1 MTILVFITA
10 LLAAMAIGM
19 PIAYALL
26 ICGVALMVQLA
37 MFDPQILAQNLVGGT
52 DSFTLLA
59 VPFFMLAGEVM
70 NAGGLSKRIVA
81 LALTLVGHV
90 RGGLGYVAI
99 IAACVLSAL
108 SGSAVA
114 DAAALGA
121 LLVPMMVK
129 AGHDKARSAG
139 LVASASVIGP
149 IIPPSIAF
157 ILFGVTANLSISKL
171 FMAGIAPGLMIGM
184 GLAVAWW
191 LMVRKEEIELRPRAT
206 RAERLKALRESLW
219 ALGLPVIIIF
229 GLKFGLFTPT
239 EAAVV
244 AAVYSI
250 LVATCVYREL
260 SLSQLYAVFV
270 SSAKVTSVVIFLVAA
285 RARLRLADHHRRP
298 AGAGD
303 RTPVALHGQPEAP
316 DAGDHDPRRHRRYGD
331 GHGADHPDPR
341 AGAGAGGA
349 GSRHRPDLFRRAVHH
364 QQFHRSHH
372 AAGRHRAE
380 RRRRR
385 LPSQHGNGD
394 PRRHALHGRP
404 AHRAGADDRHSR
416 TRHLASRLAGALI
429 LEKIA
434 SYQGGNDMRK
444 TLMAV
449 ITGLML
455 ATVAPLSASAEIN
468 EQTIRFASAGAEGS
482 PLVIGQRKFAEIVKE
497 KSGGKIDVKVFPAG
511 MLGGDLQSVTAL
523 QGGLLQMS
531 VMNAGLMASLAP
543 DFAVLDLPFLF
554 ESTKEADAVMDGEV
568 GKTFAKQLDDKNLV
582 VLAYWELGF
591 RNLTNSRRPVEK
603 VDDIEGLKIRVVQSP
618 IYLEMFQA
626 LGANAVPMPFPEVY
640 TALETGTVDG
650 QENPAPSILTAKL
663 NEVQKYITLT
673 RHTYNPMVLLFS
685 KPLWEKLDQEEK
697 DLLQAA
703 ATEAATFQRQLSR
716 DADQKAVD
724 ALAAS
729 GMTVTKLPPE
739 EIARFREKTKPV
751 ADKFAASANPELV
764 KALNETIEKV
774 RAAN

>member
-1 MTILVFITA
+1 
-10 LLAAMAIGM
+10 
-19 PIAYALL
+19 
-26 ICGVALMVQLA
+26 
-37 MFDPQILAQNLVGGT
+37 
-52 DSFTLLA
+52 
-59 VPFFMLAGEVM
+59 
-70 NAGGLSKRIVA
+70 
-81 LALTLVGHV
+81 
-90 RGGLGYVAI
+90 
-99 IAACVLSAL
+99 
-108 SGSAVA
+108 
-114 DAAALGA
+114 
-121 LLVPMMVK
+121 
-129 AGHDKARSAG
+129 
-139 LVASASVIGP
+139 
-149 IIPPSIAF
+149 
-157 ILFGVTANLSISKL
+157 
-171 FMAGIAPGLMIGM
+171 
-184 GLAVAWW
+184 
-191 LMVRKEEIELRPRAT
+191 
-206 RAERLKALRESLW
+206 
-219 ALGLPVIIIF
+219 
-229 GLKFGLFTPT
+229 
-239 EAAVV
+239 
-244 AAVYSI
+244 
-250 LVATCVYREL
+250 
-260 SLSQLYAVFV
+260 
-270 SSAKVTSVVIFLVAA
+270 
-285 RARLRLADHHRRP
+285 
-298 AGAGD
+298 
-303 RTPVALHGQPEAP
+303 
-316 DAGDHDPRRHRRYGD
+316 
-331 GHGADHPDPR
+331 
-341 AGAGAGGA
+341 
-349 GSRHRPDLFRRAVHH
+349 
-364 QQFHRSHH
+364 
-372 AAGRHRAE
+372 
-380 RRRRR
+380 
-385 LPSQHGNGD
+385 
-394 PRRHALHGRP
+394 
-404 AHRAGADDRHSR
+404 
-416 TRHLASRLAGALI
+416 
-429 LEKIA
+429 
-434 SYQGGNDMRK
+434 MRK
-444 TLMAV
+444 TLMAMV
-449 ITGLML
+449 TGLML
-455 ATVAPLSASAEIN
+455 ASVAPLSASAEIN

-568 GKTFAKQLDDKNLV
+568 GKTFAKQLDEKNLV

-703 ATEAATFQRQLSR
+703 ATEAAAFQRQLSR

>member
-1 MTILVFITA
+1 
-10 LLAAMAIGM
+10 
-19 PIAYALL
+19 
-26 ICGVALMVQLA
+26 
-37 MFDPQILAQNLVGGT
+37 
-52 DSFTLLA
+52 
-59 VPFFMLAGEVM
+59 
-70 NAGGLSKRIVA
+70 
-81 LALTLVGHV
+81 
-90 RGGLGYVAI
+90 
-99 IAACVLSAL
+99 
-108 SGSAVA
+108 
-114 DAAALGA
+114 
-121 LLVPMMVK
+121 
-129 AGHDKARSAG
+129 
-139 LVASASVIGP
+139 
-149 IIPPSIAF
+149 
-157 ILFGVTANLSISKL
+157 
-171 FMAGIAPGLMIGM
+171 
-184 GLAVAWW
+184 
-191 LMVRKEEIELRPRAT
+191 
-206 RAERLKALRESLW
+206 
-219 ALGLPVIIIF
+219 
-229 GLKFGLFTPT
+229 
-239 EAAVV
+239 
-244 AAVYSI
+244 
-250 LVATCVYREL
+250 
-260 SLSQLYAVFV
+260 
-270 SSAKVTSVVIFLVAA
+270 
-285 RARLRLADHHRRP
+285 
-298 AGAGD
+298 
-303 RTPVALHGQPEAP
+303 
-316 DAGDHDPRRHRRYGD
+316 
-331 GHGADHPDPR
+331 
-341 AGAGAGGA
+341 
-349 GSRHRPDLFRRAVHH
+349 
-364 QQFHRSHH
+364 
-372 AAGRHRAE
+372 
-380 RRRRR
+380 
-385 LPSQHGNGD
+385 
-394 PRRHALHGRP
+394 
-404 AHRAGADDRHSR
+404 
-416 TRHLASRLAGALI
+416 
-429 LEKIA
+429 
-434 SYQGGNDMRK
+434 MRK
-444 TLMAV
+444 TLMAMV
-449 ITGLML
+449 TGLML
-455 ATVAPLSASAEIN
+455 ASVAPLSASAEIN

-703 ATEAATFQRQLSR
+703 ATEAAAFQRQLSR

-729 GMTVTKLPPE
+729 GMTVTKLSPE

-751 ADKFAASANPELV
+751 ADKFAASANPDLV
-764 KALNETIEKV
+764 KALKETIERV

>member
-1 MTILVFITA
+1 
-10 LLAAMAIGM
+10 
-19 PIAYALL
+19 
-26 ICGVALMVQLA
+26 
-37 MFDPQILAQNLVGGT
+37 
-52 DSFTLLA
+52 
-59 VPFFMLAGEVM
+59 
-70 NAGGLSKRIVA
+70 
-81 LALTLVGHV
+81 
-90 RGGLGYVAI
+90 
-99 IAACVLSAL
+99 
-108 SGSAVA
+108 
-114 DAAALGA
+114 
-121 LLVPMMVK
+121 
-129 AGHDKARSAG
+129 
-139 LVASASVIGP
+139 
-149 IIPPSIAF
+149 
-157 ILFGVTANLSISKL
+157 
-171 FMAGIAPGLMIGM
+171 
-184 GLAVAWW
+184 
-191 LMVRKEEIELRPRAT
+191 
-206 RAERLKALRESLW
+206 
-219 ALGLPVIIIF
+219 
-229 GLKFGLFTPT
+229 
-239 EAAVV
+239 
-244 AAVYSI
+244 
-250 LVATCVYREL
+250 
-260 SLSQLYAVFV
+260 
-270 SSAKVTSVVIFLVAA
+270 
-285 RARLRLADHHRRP
+285 
-298 AGAGD
+298 
-303 RTPVALHGQPEAP
+303 
-316 DAGDHDPRRHRRYGD
+316 
-331 GHGADHPDPR
+331 
-341 AGAGAGGA
+341 
-349 GSRHRPDLFRRAVHH
+349 
-364 QQFHRSHH
+364 
-372 AAGRHRAE
+372 
-380 RRRRR
+380 
-385 LPSQHGNGD
+385 
-394 PRRHALHGRP
+394 
-404 AHRAGADDRHSR
+404 
-416 TRHLASRLAGALI
+416 
-429 LEKIA
+429 
-434 SYQGGNDMRK
+434 MRK

-455 ATVAPLSASAEIN
+455 ATVAPLSATSAEIN

>member
-1 MTILVFITA
+1 
-10 LLAAMAIGM
+10 
-19 PIAYALL
+19 
-26 ICGVALMVQLA
+26 
-37 MFDPQILAQNLVGGT
+37 
-52 DSFTLLA
+52 
-59 VPFFMLAGEVM
+59 
-70 NAGGLSKRIVA
+70 
-81 LALTLVGHV
+81 
-90 RGGLGYVAI
+90 
-99 IAACVLSAL
+99 
-108 SGSAVA
+108 
-114 DAAALGA
+114 
-121 LLVPMMVK
+121 
-129 AGHDKARSAG
+129 
-139 LVASASVIGP
+139 
-149 IIPPSIAF
+149 
-157 ILFGVTANLSISKL
+157 
-171 FMAGIAPGLMIGM
+171 
-184 GLAVAWW
+184 
-191 LMVRKEEIELRPRAT
+191 
-206 RAERLKALRESLW
+206 
-219 ALGLPVIIIF
+219 
-229 GLKFGLFTPT
+229 
-239 EAAVV
+239 
-244 AAVYSI
+244 
-250 LVATCVYREL
+250 
-260 SLSQLYAVFV
+260 
-270 SSAKVTSVVIFLVAA
+270 
-285 RARLRLADHHRRP
+285 
-298 AGAGD
+298 
-303 RTPVALHGQPEAP
+303 
-316 DAGDHDPRRHRRYGD
+316 
-331 GHGADHPDPR
+331 
-341 AGAGAGGA
+341 
-349 GSRHRPDLFRRAVHH
+349 
-364 QQFHRSHH
+364 
-372 AAGRHRAE
+372 
-380 RRRRR
+380 
-385 LPSQHGNGD
+385 
-394 PRRHALHGRP
+394 
-404 AHRAGADDRHSR
+404 
-416 TRHLASRLAGALI
+416 
-429 LEKIA
+429 
-434 SYQGGNDMRK
+434 MRK

-455 ATVAPLSASAEIN
+455 ASAAPLTASAEIN

-568 GKTFAKQLDDKNLV
+568 GKTFAKELDDKNLV

-703 ATEAATFQRQLSR
+703 ATEAAAFQRQLSR

-751 ADKFAASANPELV
+751 AEKFAASANPDLV
-764 KALNETIEKV
+764 KALNETIERV

>member
-1 MTILVFITA
+1 
-10 LLAAMAIGM
+10 
-19 PIAYALL
+19 
-26 ICGVALMVQLA
+26 
-37 MFDPQILAQNLVGGT
+37 
-52 DSFTLLA
+52 
-59 VPFFMLAGEVM
+59 
-70 NAGGLSKRIVA
+70 
-81 LALTLVGHV
+81 
-90 RGGLGYVAI
+90 
-99 IAACVLSAL
+99 
-108 SGSAVA
+108 
-114 DAAALGA
+114 
-121 LLVPMMVK
+121 
-129 AGHDKARSAG
+129 
-139 LVASASVIGP
+139 
-149 IIPPSIAF
+149 
-157 ILFGVTANLSISKL
+157 
-171 FMAGIAPGLMIGM
+171 
-184 GLAVAWW
+184 
-191 LMVRKEEIELRPRAT
+191 
-206 RAERLKALRESLW
+206 
-219 ALGLPVIIIF
+219 
-229 GLKFGLFTPT
+229 
-239 EAAVV
+239 
-244 AAVYSI
+244 
-250 LVATCVYREL
+250 
-260 SLSQLYAVFV
+260 
-270 SSAKVTSVVIFLVAA
+270 
-285 RARLRLADHHRRP
+285 
-298 AGAGD
+298 
-303 RTPVALHGQPEAP
+303 
-316 DAGDHDPRRHRRYGD
+316 
-331 GHGADHPDPR
+331 
-341 AGAGAGGA
+341 
-349 GSRHRPDLFRRAVHH
+349 
-364 QQFHRSHH
+364 
-372 AAGRHRAE
+372 
-380 RRRRR
+380 
-385 LPSQHGNGD
+385 
-394 PRRHALHGRP
+394 
-404 AHRAGADDRHSR
+404 
-416 TRHLASRLAGALI
+416 
-429 LEKIA
+429 
-434 SYQGGNDMRK
+434 MRK
-444 TLMAV
+444 TLMAMV
-449 ITGLML
+449 TGLML
-455 ATVAPLSASAEIN
+455 ASVAPLTANAEIN

-703 ATEAATFQRQLSR
+703 AGEAAAFQRQLSR

-729 GMTVTKLPPE
+729 GMTVTKLSPE

-751 ADKFAASANPELV
+751 ADKFAASANPDLV
-764 KALNETIEKV
+764 KALKETIERV

>member
-1 MTILVFITA
+1 
-10 LLAAMAIGM
+10 
-19 PIAYALL
+19 
-26 ICGVALMVQLA
+26 
-37 MFDPQILAQNLVGGT
+37 
-52 DSFTLLA
+52 
-59 VPFFMLAGEVM
+59 
-70 NAGGLSKRIVA
+70 
-81 LALTLVGHV
+81 
-90 RGGLGYVAI
+90 
-99 IAACVLSAL
+99 
-108 SGSAVA
+108 
-114 DAAALGA
+114 
-121 LLVPMMVK
+121 
-129 AGHDKARSAG
+129 
-139 LVASASVIGP
+139 
-149 IIPPSIAF
+149 
-157 ILFGVTANLSISKL
+157 
-171 FMAGIAPGLMIGM
+171 
-184 GLAVAWW
+184 
-191 LMVRKEEIELRPRAT
+191 
-206 RAERLKALRESLW
+206 
-219 ALGLPVIIIF
+219 
-229 GLKFGLFTPT
+229 
-239 EAAVV
+239 
-244 AAVYSI
+244 
-250 LVATCVYREL
+250 
-260 SLSQLYAVFV
+260 
-270 SSAKVTSVVIFLVAA
+270 
-285 RARLRLADHHRRP
+285 
-298 AGAGD
+298 
-303 RTPVALHGQPEAP
+303 
-316 DAGDHDPRRHRRYGD
+316 
-331 GHGADHPDPR
+331 
-341 AGAGAGGA
+341 
-349 GSRHRPDLFRRAVHH
+349 
-364 QQFHRSHH
+364 
-372 AAGRHRAE
+372 
-380 RRRRR
+380 
-385 LPSQHGNGD
+385 
-394 PRRHALHGRP
+394 
-404 AHRAGADDRHSR
+404 
-416 TRHLASRLAGALI
+416 
-429 LEKIA
+429 
-434 SYQGGNDMRK
+434 MRK
-444 TLMAV
+444 TLMTV